1 MELIIGD
8 LRLFDVPEGFAAHYD
23 KIQEAKLNV
32 LFYLS
37 YRYPDAA
44 PVFYNVYS
52 KWALL
57 DETESVLSSYFGKYS
72 VMYGD
77 SPVNSSP
84 LNNRPKVLLDQQV
97 VDLDLPELKL
107 ISAEGLDVSEY
118 SDPNV
123 ILASDLLIRD
133 ESRPSSKDGSFLRSE
148 HALSFED
155 HLLFSQIAATA
166 KTNDN
171 LLKTIL
177 IKLLRDEP
185 LC

>member
-1 MELIIGD
+1 MEFIIGD
-8 LRLFDVPEGFAAHYD
+8 LRLFDVPRGFAAHYD

-37 YRYPDAA
+37 YRYPEAT
-44 PVFYNVYS
+44 PVFFNVCS

-57 DETESVLSSYFGKYS
+57 AETESVLSSYFGRYS

-84 LNNRPKVLLDQQV
+84 LNNRPKVLLDQRV
-97 VDLDLPELKL
+97 VDLGLPELKL
-107 ISAEGLDVSEY
+107 ISSEDLDVTDC
-118 SDPNV
+118 SDPHV

-133 ESRPSSKDGSFLRSE
+133 ESCVSSKDGSFLSGE
-148 HALSFED
+148 HALSYED
-155 HLLFSQIAATA
+155 HLLFSQIVATA
-166 KTNDN
+166 KTHDD
-171 LLKTIL
+171 LMKTIL